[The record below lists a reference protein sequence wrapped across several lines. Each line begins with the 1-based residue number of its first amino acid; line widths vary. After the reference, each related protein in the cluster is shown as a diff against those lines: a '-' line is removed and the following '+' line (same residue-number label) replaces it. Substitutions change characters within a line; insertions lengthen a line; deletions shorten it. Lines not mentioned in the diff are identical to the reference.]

1 MSIRL
6 QQDVGAAMG
15 RAEAPSE
22 TGDFHSLGENAPI
35 PTRAQRANAPVVE
48 RRADRLIGDAG
59 ATEEPPPRPLWDS
72 ATPSGASNFFGRVI
86 FDGVGHGARPGK
98 PNDDTA

>member
-6 QQDVGAAMG
+6 QQNVAAAML

-22 TGDFHSLGENAPI
+22 TGDFHNLGENAAI
-35 PTRAQRANAPVVE
+35 QKRSQRANAPVVE
-48 RRADRLIGDAG
+48 RRACRVIGDAG
-59 ATEEPPPRPLWDS
+59 ATDEPPPRPLWDS
-72 ATPSGASNFFGRVI
+72 ATPSGASNFLGQAI